1 MSNSPKEKKMATLV
15 YDPDVYEEVD
25 LDAEEASRKAEDKGT
40 KRRKIV
46 RVLLW
51 IFGSL
56 LTLALLAAGGC
67 FFVVKRA
74 IRDGGYSESW
84 VEKVNGT
91 TLSDEPYGD
100 KPWEVMDVY
109 LPAQVEPEKSQ
120 CAILFIHGGAWIGG
134 ARFEQEAF
142 AKRAAKA
149 GYLVANMEYML
160 YNDDLKEEKNSYS
173 IQKVLDEIDMAL
185 AKLKKIGE
193 EHGFDVQ
200 RVGLSGH
207 SAGGHLSML
216 YAYTYKT
223 RENGN
228 PPVEVAFVAPR
239 VGPSEFS
246 AKSWRAEKKPD
257 TIAWFV
263 SFMSGVKVTGEQ
275 LVHPDAETQKAI
287 DSISPSH
294 YIKPGVPPTL
304 AAYGAKDSL
313 VPAPQCQITKRAF
326 AKIYAHS
333 FGEVPPGDKS
343 TPVFDL
349 ILFPNSNH
357 MLARDPDCTLKW
369 QGLFLAYAERF
380 LQLPEVVE
388 PTPDAG
394 LNDLRNLAPGVDD
407 GDDEEPEET
416 L

>member
-1 MSNSPKEKKMATLV
+1 M
-15 YDPDVYEEVD
+15 
-25 LDAEEASRKAEDKGT
+25 SRKESRSASSTPPSRLGAFA
-40 KRRKIV
+40 RRHRRLVLVLEILFIV
-46 RVLLW
+46 SIV
-51 IFGSL
+51 GSL
-56 LTLALLAAGGC
+56 LLTCVGGC
-67 FFVVKRA
+67 FLLKYL
-74 IRDGGYSESW
+74 RDGGYVESW
-84 VEKVNGT
+84 TDGEDGTLLAKVQ
-91 TLSDEPYGD
+91 YGPRD
-100 KPWEVMDVY
+100 WQIMDVY
-109 LPAQVEPEKSQ
+109 VPKTFDASKSSG
-120 CAILFIHGGAWIGG
+120 ALLFVHGGAWIVGSRREQQG
-134 ARFEQEAF
+134 FARRI
-142 AKRAAKA
+142 AKR

-185 AKLKKIGE
+185 AKLKEIGE